1 MNIIFSLILIYYLN
15 HLQFTFDWIK
25 KIAWNVINYLN
36 IVNKYKHVLNF
47 NTDYDMLLV
56 DWEKNLK
63 GKG

>member
-1 MNIIFSLILIYYLN
+1 MNIIFSLILIYYSN